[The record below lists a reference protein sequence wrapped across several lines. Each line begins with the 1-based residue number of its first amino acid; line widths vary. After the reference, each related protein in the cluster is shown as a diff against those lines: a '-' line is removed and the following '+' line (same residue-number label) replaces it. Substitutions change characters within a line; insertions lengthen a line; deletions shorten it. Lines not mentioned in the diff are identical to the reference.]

1 MNIFNKSLLILG
13 FAFAAACEKPEI
25 PSYYFDDDSKEIEET
40 LGNGDYTTYS
50 EINGTAISSDN
61 TAVGLVYDAVTKQ
74 GIPGVPVTDGYSYT
88 VTDANGVYQMK
99 ANRYCRI
106 IYISIPSEYEV
117 PMSENNAPLFYSK
130 TDFNRKY
137 MNRNDFALKRL
148 SDEVIREEAEHW
160 TLVGIGD
167 PQCAKMSEHDRYVK
181 ETLADLR
188 SDLGMHNRKGEYPH
202 PYALTLGD
210 ITSDSPELFPDMAKC
225 MSNFKVADRYLPF
238 FQCIGNHDHNAKY
251 SSAYESVNTYM
262 EAFGPVDYSFNRG
275 KVHVVVMDNTQV
287 KQNKG
292 TTWGYDGGYN
302 DQQWKWFMSDL
313 EQVKDK
319 ENTMIILWIPL
330 GQRGR

>member
-148 SDEVIREEAEHW
+148 SDEVIS
-160 TLVGIGD
+160 G
-167 PQCAKMSEHDRYVK
+167 
-181 ETLADLR
+181 
-188 SDLGMHNRKGEYPH
+188 LG
-202 PYALTLGD
+202 
-210 ITSDSPELFPDMAKC
+210 
-225 MSNFKVADRYLPF
+225 
-238 FQCIGNHDHNAKY
+238 
-251 SSAYESVNTYM
+251 
-262 EAFGPVDYSFNRG
+262 AFGDFSFN
-275 KVHVVVMDNTQV
+275 KLIISAF
-287 KQNKG
+287 K
-292 TTWGYDGGYN
+292 
-302 DQQWKWFMSDL
+302 FL
-313 EQVKDK
+313 F
-319 ENTMIILWIPL
+319 IILFYHTFSL
-330 GQRGR
+330 FSR